1 MTELV
6 SYKLMPV
13 WHLNDIPAGF
23 KQKHNTKV
31 GTWAQLTIFKGSIRF
46 AMLDED
52 GRETEEFTFDA
63 QNQPP
68 LIRPQE
74 WHMLVSATDDI
85 ECQMDFRCRPE
96 DYFAKRHELT
106 STHPD
111 VVEAARLIAPGRAL
125 DVGCGNGRNTLYLAK
140 KGFDVDA
147 WDVATERLANL
158 DRIAAAEG
166 LEDHVF
172 VNEIDLNHLEPD
184 AFDGPYDFILSTV
197 VLMFLQPAS
206 VPPLVAAMKGQ
217 TAPGGFNLIV
227 SAMDSDDYPCRVPF
241 PFRFKAGELKAL
253 YDGWEIIKYDE
264 NPGKLHKTDEN
275 GNRIE
280 MRFATLLARKPQD

>member
-1 MTELV
+1 M
-6 SYKLMPV
+6 
-13 WHLNDIPAGF
+13 
-23 KQKHNTKV
+23 
-31 GTWAQLTIFKGSIRF
+31 
-46 AMLDED
+46 
-52 GRETEEFTFDA
+52 
-63 QNQPP
+63 
-68 LIRPQE
+68 
-74 WHMLVSATDDI
+74 
-85 ECQMDFRCRPE
+85 
-96 DYFAKRHELT
+96 
-106 STHPD
+106 
-111 VVEAARLIAPGRAL
+111 
-125 DVGCGNGRNTLYLAK
+125 GCGNGRNTLYLAK

-147 WDVATERLANL
+147 WDVATERLVNL

-206 VPPLVAAMKGQ
+206 VPPLVAAMKAQ

-241 PFRFKAGELKAL
+241 PFRFKAGELKEL
-253 YDGWEIIKYDE
+253 YDGWKIIKYDE
-264 NPGKLHKTDEN
+264 NPGKLHRTDEN

-280 MRFATLLARKPQD
+280 MRFVTLLACKPED